1 LVYLSRTAIKL
12 LSILL
17 IFFTMKIWIFAEIY
31 RHRLS
36 QIALELISCGR
47 GLTAD
52 AQVTAVLIGHGLD
65 DAVRDAAAAGAAQII
80 VADHPLLENYD
91 DCRYETILTNL
102 IRQYNPDILLGGA
115 TAIGRALLPRCAVK
129 LHTGLTA
136 DCTQLTIEPETGLL
150 LQTRP
155 AFGGNLFA
163 TIKTAEYRPQMATV
177 RPQVMKIT
185 PFTMVKEPKII
196 RVTPSEDELRGS
208 FDWLDF
214 IPKAEFDSD
223 LRNAKVIVTAGYG
236 CGGPDG
242 VKLVR
247 EFAAAVSATLAASRP
262 VVDAGWLPYSC
273 QVGQT
278 GTTVQP
284 DIYVAV
290 GVSGAIQHWVGMGNA
305 KKIIAVNKDPD
316 CFMMQQ
322 ADVAVQADLFSLLP
336 AAISKLQ
343 K

>member
-1 LVYLSRTAIKL
+1 
-12 LSILL
+12 
-17 IFFTMKIWIFAEIY
+17 MKIWIFAEIS
-31 RHRLS
+31 RRRLS
-36 QIALELISCGR
+36 QVALELISCGR
-47 GLTAD
+47 GLAAD
-52 AQVTAVLIGHGLD
+52 AQVTAVLLGHGLD
-65 DAVRDAAAAGAAQII
+65 GAIHDAAAAGAAQII

-91 DCRYETILTNL
+91 DCRYEAILTNL
-102 IRQYNPDILLGGA
+102 VRKYNPDILLGGA

-177 RPQVMKIT
+177 RPQVMAIT
-185 PFTMVKEPKII
+185 PFTMVKEPEII

-214 IPKAEFDSD
+214 IPKAESDSN

-247 EFAAAVSATLAASRP
+247 DFAAAVGATLAASRP
-262 VVDAGWLPYSC
+262 VVDAGWLPYAC

-284 DIYVAV
+284 DIYVAI

-336 AAISKLQ
+336 AAISKRQ

>member
-1 LVYLSRTAIKL
+1 
-12 LSILL
+12 
-17 IFFTMKIWIFAEIY
+17 MKIWIFAELS
-31 RHRLS
+31 RRRLS
-36 QIALELISCGR
+36 QVALELISCAR
-47 GLTAD
+47 GLAAD
-52 AQVTAVLIGHGLD
+52 AKVTAVLIGHDL
-65 DAVRDAAAAGAAQII
+65 DAAIREAAAVGAAQII
-80 VADHPLLENYD
+80 AADHPLLENYD
-91 DCRYETILTNL
+91 DCRFESILTNL
-102 IRQYNPDILLGGA
+102 VRKYNPDILLGGA

-136 DCTQLTIEPETGLL
+136 DGTQLTIEPETGLL

-163 TIKTAEYRPQMATV
+163 TIKTAEHRPQMATV
-177 RPQVMKIT
+177 RPQVMAIT
-185 PFTMVKEPKII
+185 PFTMVKEPEII
-196 RVTPSEDELRGS
+196 HVAPSEDELKGS

-214 IPKAEFDSD
+214 IPKPESDND

-236 CGGPDG
+236 CGPDG

-247 EFAAAVSATLAASRP
+247 DFAAAAGATLAASRP

>member
-1 LVYLSRTAIKL
+1 
-12 LSILL
+12 
-17 IFFTMKIWIFAEIY
+17 
-31 RHRLS
+31 
-36 QIALELISCGR
+36 
-47 GLTAD
+47 
-52 AQVTAVLIGHGLD
+52 
-65 DAVRDAAAAGAAQII
+65 
-80 VADHPLLENYD
+80 
-91 DCRYETILTNL
+91 
-102 IRQYNPDILLGGA
+102 
-115 TAIGRALLPRCAVK
+115 
-129 LHTGLTA
+129 
-136 DCTQLTIEPETGLL
+136 
-150 LQTRP
+150 
-155 AFGGNLFA
+155 
-163 TIKTAEYRPQMATV
+163 MATV

-185 PFTMVKEPKII
+185 PFTMMKEPEII
-196 RVTPSEDELRGS
+196 HVAPSEDELKGS

-214 IPKAEFDSD
+214 IPKAEADSD

-236 CGGPDG
+236 CGPDG

-247 EFAAAVSATLAASRP
+247 DFAAAAGATLAASRP

>member
-1 LVYLSRTAIKL
+1 
-12 LSILL
+12 
-17 IFFTMKIWIFAEIY
+17 MKIWIFAEIT

-36 QIALELISCGR
+36 QVALELISCAR
-47 GLTAD
+47 GLSAD
-52 AQVTAVLIGHGLD
+52 AQVTAVLIGHQL
-65 DAVRDAAAAGAAQII
+65 DAVVQEATAAGAAQII
-80 VADHPLLENYD
+80 VADHPLLQHFD
-91 DCRYETILTNL
+91 DCRYEAILTNL
-102 IRQYNPDILLGGA
+102 VKKHNPDILLGGA

-163 TIKTAEYRPQMATV
+163 TIKTAEHRPQMATV

-185 PFTMVKEPKII
+185 PFSAKNDPEII
-196 RVTPSEDELRGS
+196 RVTPSAEELQSS

-214 IPKAEFDSD
+214 IPKADADSD
-223 LRNAKVIVTAGYG
+223 LRNAKTIVTAGYG

-247 EFAAAVSATLAASRP
+247 DFAAAIGAALGASRP
-262 VVDAGWLPYSC
+262 TVDAGWLPYSC

-284 DIYVAV
+284 DVYVAI

-305 KKIIAVNKDPD
+305 KKIIAINKDPD

-322 ADVAVQADLFSLLP
+322 ADVAIQADLFSLLP
-336 AAISKLQ
+336 AAIAKLQ

>member
-1 LVYLSRTAIKL
+1 
-12 LSILL
+12 
-17 IFFTMKIWIFAEIY
+17 MKIWIFAELS
-31 RHRLS
+31 RRRLS
-36 QIALELISCGR
+36 QVALELISCAR
-47 GLTAD
+47 GLAAD
-52 AQVTAVLIGHGLD
+52 AKVTAVLIGHDL
-65 DAVRDAAAAGAAQII
+65 DAAIREAAAVGAAQII
-80 VADHPLLENYD
+80 AADHPLLENYD
-91 DCRYETILTNL
+91 DCRFEAILTDL
-102 IRQYNPDILLGGA
+102 VRKYNPDILLGGA
-115 TAIGRALLPRCAVK
+115 TAVGRALLPRCAVK

-163 TIKTAEYRPQMATV
+163 TIKTAEHRPQMATV

-185 PFTMVKEPKII
+185 PFTMVEEPEII
-196 RVTPSEDELRGS
+196 HVAPSEDELRGS

-214 IPKAEFDSD
+214 IPKPESDND

-236 CGGPDG
+236 CGPDG

-247 EFAAAVSATLAASRP
+247 DFAAAAGATLAASRP

-290 GVSGAIQHWVGMGNA
+290 GVSGAIQHWVGMSNA
-305 KKIIAVNKDPD
+305 KKIIAINKDPD

>member
-1 LVYLSRTAIKL
+1 MS
-12 LSILL
+12 
-17 IFFTMKIWIFAEIY
+17 IWIFAECTH
-31 RHRLS
+31 RRLS
-36 QIALELISCGR
+36 QVARELISCAH
-47 GLTAD
+47 GLATD
-52 AQVTAVLIGHGLD
+52 GQVVAVLIGHDLD
-65 DAVRDAAAAGAAQII
+65 AAVREAAATGVSRII
-80 VADHPLLENYD
+80 VADHPLLDKFD
-91 DCRYETILTNL
+91 DCRYEKILTNL
-102 IRQYNPDILLGGA
+102 VKKYNPDILLGGA

-163 TIKTAEYRPQMATV
+163 TIKTAEHRPQMATV
-177 RPQVMKIT
+177 RPGVMKIT
-185 PFTMVKEPKII
+185 PFSAKNDPEII
-196 RVTPSEDELRGS
+196 RITPSSEELAGS

-214 IPKAEFDSD
+214 IPKSQSGSD
-223 LRNAKVIVTAGYG
+223 LRNAKTIVTAGYG
-236 CGGPDG
+236 CGGPEG

-247 EFAAAVSATLAASRP
+247 DFADAIGATLAASRP

-284 DIYVAV
+284 DIYIAI
-290 GVSGAIQHWVGMGNA
+290 GVSGAIQHWVGMGNS
-305 KKIIAVNKDPD
+305 KKIIAINKDPD

-322 ADVAVQADLFSLLP
+322 ADVAIQVDLFSFLP
-336 AAISKLQ
+336 AVIAKLR
-343 K
+343 

>member
-1 LVYLSRTAIKL
+1 
-12 LSILL
+12 
-17 IFFTMKIWIFAEIY
+17 MKIWIFAEIS

-36 QIALELISCGR
+36 QVALELISCAR
-47 GLTAD
+47 GLAAD
-52 AQVTAVLIGHGLD
+52 AQVTAVLIGHDL
-65 DAVRDAAAAGAAQII
+65 DAAVCEAAANGAAQII

-91 DCRYETILTNL
+91 DCRYEAILTNL
-102 IRQYNPDILLGGA
+102 VQKYNPDILLGGA

-136 DCTQLTIEPETGLL
+136 DCTQLSIEPETGLL

-163 TIKTAEYRPQMATV
+163 TIKTAEHRPQMATV

-185 PFTMVKEPKII
+185 PFTMEKEPEII
-196 RVTPSEDELRGS
+196 RVTPSEDELKGS

-214 IPKAEFDSD
+214 IPKAESDND
-223 LRNAKVIVTAGYG
+223 LRNAKVIVTTGYG

-247 EFAAAVSATLAASRP
+247 DFATAIGATLAASRP
-262 VVDAGWLPYSC
+262 VVDAGWLPYAC

-284 DIYVAV
+284 DIYVAI
-290 GVSGAIQHWVGMGNA
+290 GVSGAIQHWVGMGNS
-305 KKIIAVNKDPD
+305 KKIVAINKDPD

-322 ADVAVQADLFSLLP
+322 ADIAIQADLFSLLP
-336 AAISKLQ
+336 AAITKLQ

>member
-1 LVYLSRTAIKL
+1 
-12 LSILL
+12 
-17 IFFTMKIWIFAEIY
+17 MKIWIFAEIS

-36 QIALELISCGR
+36 QVALELISCGR

-65 DAVRDAAAAGAAQII
+65 DAIREAATAGAAQII

-91 DCRYETILTNL
+91 DCRYESILTNL
-102 IRQYNPDILLGGA
+102 VRIYNPDILLGGA
-115 TAIGRALLPRCAVK
+115 TTIGRALLPRCAVK

-163 TIKTAEYRPQMATV
+163 TIKTAEHRPQMATV

-185 PFTMVKEPKII
+185 PFTIVKEPEII
-196 RVTPSEDELRGS
+196 RVIPSEDELRGS

-214 IPKAEFDSD
+214 IPKAESDSD
-223 LRNAKVIVTAGYG
+223 LRNAKIIVTAGYG

-242 VKLVR
+242 VQLVR
-247 EFAAAVSATLAASRP
+247 DFASAVGATLAASRP

-284 DIYVAV
+284 DIYVAI

-336 AAISKLQ
+336 AAITKLQ

>member
-1 LVYLSRTAIKL
+1 
-12 LSILL
+12 
-17 IFFTMKIWIFAEIY
+17 MKIWIFAEIS

-36 QIALELISCGR
+36 QVALELISCGR

-65 DAVRDAAAAGAAQII
+65 DAIREAATAGAAQII

-91 DCRYETILTNL
+91 DCRYESILTNL
-102 IRQYNPDILLGGA
+102 VRIYNPDILLGGA
-115 TAIGRALLPRCAVK
+115 TTILLPRCAVK

-163 TIKTAEYRPQMATV
+163 TIKTAEHHPQMATV

-185 PFTMVKEPKII
+185 PFTIVKEPEII
-196 RVTPSEDELRGS
+196 RVIPSEDELRGS

-214 IPKAEFDSD
+214 IPKAESDSD
-223 LRNAKVIVTAGYG
+223 LRNAKIIVTAGYG

-242 VKLVR
+242 VQLVR
-247 EFAAAVSATLAASRP
+247 DFASAVGATLAASRP

-284 DIYVAV
+284 DIYVAI

-336 AAISKLQ
+336 AAITKLQ

>member
-1 LVYLSRTAIKL
+1 
-12 LSILL
+12 
-17 IFFTMKIWIFAEIY
+17 MKIWIFAEIY

-102 IRQYNPDILLGGA
+102 IRQYTPDILLGGA

>member
-1 LVYLSRTAIKL
+1 M
-12 LSILL
+12 SILL

-31 RHRLS
+31 HRRLS
-36 QIALELISCGR
+36 QVALELISCGR

-52 AQVTAVLIGHGLD
+52 AQITAVLIGYGLD
-65 DAVRDAAAAGAAQII
+65 AAIRDAATAGAAQII

-91 DCRYETILTNL
+91 DCRYEAILTNL
-102 IRQYNPDILLGGA
+102 VRKHNPDILLGGA

-185 PFTMVKEPKII
+185 PFTMVKEPEII

-214 IPKAEFDSD
+214 IPKAESNSD

-247 EFAAAVSATLAASRP
+247 DFATAIGATLAASRP

-284 DIYVAV
+284 DIYVAI

>member
-1 LVYLSRTAIKL
+1 
-12 LSILL
+12 
-17 IFFTMKIWIFAEIY
+17 MKIWIFAEIY
-31 RHRLS
+31 RRRLS
-36 QIALELISCGR
+36 QVALELISCGR

-91 DCRYETILTNL
+91 DCRYEAILTNL
-102 IRQYNPDILLGGA
+102 IRKYNPDILLGGA

-185 PFTMVKEPKII
+185 PFTMVKEPEII

-214 IPKAEFDSD
+214 IPKAESDSD

-242 VKLVR
+242 VKLIR
-247 EFAAAVSATLAASRP
+247 EFATAVGATLAASRP

-284 DIYVAV
+284 DIYVTI
-290 GVSGAIQHWVGMGNA
+290 GVSGAFQDWVGRGYA

>member
-1 LVYLSRTAIKL
+1 
-12 LSILL
+12 
-17 IFFTMKIWIFAEIY
+17 MKIWIFAELS
-31 RHRLS
+31 RRRLS
-36 QIALELISCGR
+36 QVALELISCAR
-47 GLTAD
+47 GLAAD
-52 AQVTAVLIGHGLD
+52 AKVTAVLIGHDLD
-65 DAVRDAAAAGAAQII
+65 AAVREAAAVGAAQII
-80 VADHPLLENYD
+80 AADHPLLENYD
-91 DCRYETILTNL
+91 DCRFEAILTNL
-102 IRQYNPDILLGGA
+102 VRKYNPDILLGGA
-115 TAIGRALLPRCAVK
+115 TAVGRALLPRCAVK

-136 DCTQLTIEPETGLL
+136 DCTQLAIEPETGLL

-163 TIKTAEYRPQMATV
+163 TIKTAEHRPQMATV
-177 RPQVMKIT
+177 RPQVMKVT
-185 PFTMVKEPKII
+185 PFTMVEEPEII
-196 RVTPSEDELRGS
+196 HVAPSEDELRGS

-214 IPKAEFDSD
+214 IPKPESDND

-236 CGGPDG
+236 CGPDG

-247 EFAAAVSATLAASRP
+247 DFAAAAGATLAASRP

-290 GVSGAIQHWVGMGNA
+290 GVSGAIQHWVGMSNA
-305 KKIIAVNKDPD
+305 KKIIAINKDPD

-322 ADVAVQADLFSLLP
+322 ADVAVQADLFALLP
-336 AAISKLQ
+336 AVISKI
-343 K
+343 KKN

>member
-1 LVYLSRTAIKL
+1 
-12 LSILL
+12 
-17 IFFTMKIWIFAEIY
+17 MKIWIFAEIY
-31 RHRLS
+31 RRRLS
-36 QIALELISCGR
+36 QVALELISCGR
-47 GLTAD
+47 GLAAD

-65 DAVRDAAAAGAAQII
+65 DAVREAAATGAAQII

-91 DCRYETILTNL
+91 DCRFEAILTNL
-102 IRQYNPDILLGGA
+102 IRKYNPDILLGGA

-129 LHTGLTA
+129 LHPGLTA

-155 AFGGNLFA
+155 TFGGNLFA
-163 TIKTAEYRPQMATV
+163 TIKTAEHRPQMATV

-185 PFTMVKEPKII
+185 PFTMVKEPEII
-196 RVTPSEDELRGS
+196 HVTPSEDELKGS

-214 IPKAEFDSD
+214 IPKAESDSD
-223 LRNAKVIVTAGYG
+223 LGNAKVIVTAGYG

-247 EFAAAVSATLAASRP
+247 EFATAVGATLAASRH

-284 DIYVAV
+284 DIYVAI

-305 KKIIAVNKDPD
+305 KKIIAVNTDPD

>member
-1 LVYLSRTAIKL
+1 
-12 LSILL
+12 
-17 IFFTMKIWIFAEIY
+17 MKIWIFAEIS

-36 QIALELISCGR
+36 QMALELISCAR
-47 GLTAD
+47 GLATD
-52 AQVTAVLIGHGLD
+52 AQVTAVLIGHDL
-65 DAVRDAAAAGAAQII
+65 DAAVCEAAANGAAQII

-91 DCRYETILTNL
+91 DCRYEAILTNL
-102 IRQYNPDILLGGA
+102 VQKYNPDILLGGA

-136 DCTQLTIEPETGLL
+136 DCTQLSIELETGLL

-163 TIKTAEYRPQMATV
+163 TIKTAEHRPQMATV

-185 PFTMVKEPKII
+185 PFTMEKEPEII
-196 RVTPSEDELRGS
+196 RVTPSEDELKGS

-214 IPKAEFDSD
+214 IPKAESDND
-223 LRNAKVIVTAGYG
+223 LRNAKVIVTTGYG

-247 EFAAAVSATLAASRP
+247 DFATAIGATLAASRP
-262 VVDAGWLPYSC
+262 VVDAGWLPYAC

-284 DIYVAV
+284 DIYVAI
-290 GVSGAIQHWVGMGNA
+290 GVSGAIQHWVGMGNS
-305 KKIIAVNKDPD
+305 KKIVAINKDPD

-322 ADVAVQADLFSLLP
+322 ADIAIQADLFSLLP
-336 AAISKLQ
+336 AAITKLQ

>member
-1 LVYLSRTAIKL
+1 
-12 LSILL
+12 
-17 IFFTMKIWIFAEIY
+17 MKIWIFAEIY
-31 RHRLS
+31 RRRLS
-36 QIALELISCGR
+36 QVALELISCGR
-47 GLTAD
+47 GLTVD

-91 DCRYETILTNL
+91 DCRYEAILTNL
-102 IRQYNPDILLGGA
+102 IRKYNPDILLGGA

-136 DCTQLTIEPETGLL
+136 DCTQLAIEPETGLL

-163 TIKTAEYRPQMATV
+163 TIKTAEHRPQMATV

-185 PFTMVKEPKII
+185 PFTMVKKPEII
-196 RVTPSEDELRGS
+196 RVTLSEDELRGS

-214 IPKAEFDSD
+214 IPKAESDSD

-247 EFAAAVSATLAASRP
+247 EFATAVGATLAASRP

-284 DIYVAV
+284 DIYVAI

>member
-1 LVYLSRTAIKL
+1 
-12 LSILL
+12 
-17 IFFTMKIWIFAEIY
+17 MKIWIFAELS
-31 RHRLS
+31 RRRLS
-36 QIALELISCGR
+36 QVALELISCAR
-47 GLTAD
+47 GLAAD
-52 AQVTAVLIGHGLD
+52 AKVTAVLIGHDL
-65 DAVRDAAAAGAAQII
+65 DAAIREAAAVGAAQII
-80 VADHPLLENYD
+80 AADHPLLENYD
-91 DCRYETILTNL
+91 DCRFEAILTNL
-102 IRQYNPDILLGGA
+102 VRKYNPDILLGGA

-163 TIKTAEYRPQMATV
+163 TIKTAEHRPQMATV
-177 RPQVMKIT
+177 RPQVMKVT
-185 PFTMVKEPKII
+185 PFTMVEEPEII
-196 RVTPSEDELRGS
+196 HVAPSEDELRGS

-214 IPKAEFDSD
+214 IPKPESDND

-236 CGGPDG
+236 CGPDG

-247 EFAAAVSATLAASRP
+247 DFAAAAGATLAASRP

-290 GVSGAIQHWVGMGNA
+290 GVSGAIQHWVGMSNA
-305 KKIIAVNKDPD
+305 KKIIAINKDPD

-322 ADVAVQADLFSLLP
+322 ADVAVQADLFALLP
-336 AAISKLQ
+336 AVISKI
-343 K
+343 KKN

>member
-1 LVYLSRTAIKL
+1 
-12 LSILL
+12 
-17 IFFTMKIWIFAEIY
+17 MKIWIFAEIY

-185 PFTMVKEPKII
+185 PFTMVKEPEII
-196 RVTPSEDELRGS
+196 RVKPSEEELRGS

-214 IPKAEFDSD
+214 IPKAESDTD

-247 EFAAAVSATLAASRP
+247 EFATAIGATLAASRP

-284 DIYVAV
+284 DIYVAI

-305 KKIIAVNKDPD
+305 KKIIAINKDPD

>member
-1 LVYLSRTAIKL
+1 
-12 LSILL
+12 
-17 IFFTMKIWIFAEIY
+17 MKIWIFAECNR
-31 RHRLS
+31 RHLS
-36 QIALELISCGR
+36 QVALELISCAR
-47 GLTAD
+47 NLTAN
-52 AQVTAVLIGHGLD
+52 AQVTAVLIGHQLD
-65 DAVRDAAAAGAAQII
+65 AAVQDAAAAGVGQII
-80 VADHPLLENYD
+80 VADHPLLERFD
-91 DCRYETILTNL
+91 DCRYESILTNL
-102 IRQYNPDILLGGA
+102 VRKNNPDILLGGA

-136 DCTQLTIEPETGLL
+136 DCTQLSIEPETGLL

-163 TIKTAEYRPQMATV
+163 TIKTAGHRPQMATV

-185 PFTMVKEPKII
+185 PFSGENNPEII
-196 RVTPSEDELRGS
+196 RVTPSEDELKGS

-214 IPKAEFDSD
+214 IPKAEADSD
-223 LRNAKVIVTAGYG
+223 LRNAKTIVTAGYG

-242 VKLVR
+242 IKLVR
-247 EFAAAVSATLAASRP
+247 DFATAIGAALGASRP

-284 DIYVAV
+284 DTYIAI

-305 KKIIAVNKDPD
+305 KKIIAINKDPN

-322 ADVAVQADLFSLLP
+322 ADVAIQADLFSLLP
-336 AAISKLQ
+336 AAISKLH
-343 K
+343 

>member
-1 LVYLSRTAIKL
+1 
-12 LSILL
+12 
-17 IFFTMKIWIFAEIY
+17 MKIWIFAEIY
-31 RHRLS
+31 RRHLS
-36 QIALELISCGR
+36 QVALELISCGR

-91 DCRYETILTNL
+91 DCRYEAILTNL
-102 IRQYNPDILLGGA
+102 VRKYNPDILLGGA
-115 TAIGRALLPRCAVK
+115 TAVGRALLPRCAVK

-163 TIKTAEYRPQMATV
+163 TIKTAEHRPQMATV

-185 PFTMVKEPKII
+185 PFTMVKEPEII
-196 RVTPSEDELRGS
+196 CVTPSEDELRGS

-214 IPKAEFDSD
+214 IPKAESDSD

-247 EFAAAVSATLAASRP
+247 EFATAVGATLAASRP

-284 DIYVAV
+284 DIYVAI
-290 GVSGAIQHWVGMGNA
+290 GVSGAIQHWVGMSNA
-305 KKIIAVNKDPD
+305 KKIIAINKDPD

-322 ADVAVQADLFSLLP
+322 ADVAVQTDLFSLLP

>member
-1 LVYLSRTAIKL
+1 MSC
-12 LSILL
+12 
-17 IFFTMKIWIFAEIY
+17 
-31 RHRLS
+31 
-36 QIALELISCGR
+36 ELISCAR
-47 GLTAD
+47 GLTTS
-52 AQVTAVLIGHGLD
+52 AQVTAVLIGYRLD
-65 DAVRDAAAAGAAQII
+65 TAVHEAAAAGAAQII
-80 VADHPLLENYD
+80 AVDHPLLEKFD
-91 DCRYETILTNL
+91 DGRYEKILTNL
-102 IRQYNPDILLGGA
+102 VRKYNPDILLGGA
-115 TAIGRALLPRCAVK
+115 TAIGRALLPRAAVK

-136 DCTQLTIEPETGLL
+136 DCTQLSIEPETGLL

-163 TIKTAEYRPQMATV
+163 TIKTAEHRPQMATV
-177 RPQVMKIT
+177 RPQVMAIT
-185 PFTMVKEPKII
+185 LFTMVNEPEII

-214 IPKAEFDSD
+214 IPKAESDSD

-247 EFAAAVSATLAASRP
+247 DFAAAVGATLAASRP

-284 DIYVAV
+284 DIYVAI

>member
-1 LVYLSRTAIKL
+1 
-12 LSILL
+12 
-17 IFFTMKIWIFAEIY
+17 MKIWIFAEIY
-31 RHRLS
+31 RRHLS
-36 QIALELISCGR
+36 QVALELISCGR

-91 DCRYETILTNL
+91 DCRYEAILTNL
-102 IRQYNPDILLGGA
+102 IRKYNPDILLGGA

-136 DCTQLTIEPETGLL
+136 DCTQLAIEPETGLL

-163 TIKTAEYRPQMATV
+163 TIKTAEHRPQMATV

-185 PFTMVKEPKII
+185 PFTMVKEPEII

-214 IPKAEFDSD
+214 IPKAESDSD

-236 CGGPDG
+236 CGGTDG

-247 EFAAAVSATLAASRP
+247 EFATAVGATLAASRP

-284 DIYVAV
+284 DIYVAI

>member
-1 LVYLSRTAIKL
+1 
-12 LSILL
+12 
-17 IFFTMKIWIFAEIY
+17 MKIWIFAELS
-31 RHRLS
+31 RRRLS
-36 QIALELISCGR
+36 QVALELISCAR
-47 GLTAD
+47 GLAAD
-52 AQVTAVLIGHGLD
+52 AKVTAVLIGHDLD
-65 DAVRDAAAAGAAQII
+65 AAVREAAAVGAAQII
-80 VADHPLLENYD
+80 AADHPLLENYD
-91 DCRYETILTNL
+91 DCRFEAILTNL
-102 IRQYNPDILLGGA
+102 VRKYNPDILLGGA
-115 TAIGRALLPRCAVK
+115 TAVGRALLPRCAVK

-163 TIKTAEYRPQMATV
+163 TIKTAEHRPQMATV
-177 RPQVMKIT
+177 RPQVMK
-185 PFTMVKEPKII
+185 VK
-196 RVTPSEDELRGS
+196 GS

-214 IPKAEFDSD
+214 IPKPESDND

-236 CGGPDG
+236 CGPDG

-247 EFAAAVSATLAASRP
+247 DFAAAAGATLAASRP

-290 GVSGAIQHWVGMGNA
+290 GVSGAIQHWVGMSNA
-305 KKIIAVNKDPD
+305 KKIIAINKDPD

>member
-1 LVYLSRTAIKL
+1 MS
-12 LSILL
+12 
-17 IFFTMKIWIFAEIY
+17 IWIFAECN
-31 RHRLS
+31 HGRLS
-36 QIALELISCGR
+36 QVALELISCAH
-47 GLTAD
+47 GLAAD
-52 AQVTAVLIGHGLD
+52 GKVAAVLIGYRLD
-65 DAVRDAAAAGAAQII
+65 DAVAEAASSGVSQIF
-80 VADHPLLENYD
+80 VADHPLLEHFD
-91 DCRYETILTNL
+91 DCRYEKILTNL
-102 IRQYNPDILLGGA
+102 VRKYDPDILLGGA
-115 TAIGRALLPRCAVK
+115 TAVGRALLPRCAVK

-136 DCTQLTIEPETGLL
+136 DCTQLSIDSETGLL

-163 TIKTAEYRPQMATV
+163 TIKTAEHRPQMATV
-177 RPQVMKIT
+177 RPQVMKIK
-185 PFTMVKEPKII
+185 PFTIKSNLEII
-196 RVTPSEDELRGS
+196 RIKPSEEELQPS

-214 IPKAEFDSD
+214 IPKPESTSD

-242 VKLVR
+242 VQLVR
-247 EFAAAVSATLAASRP
+247 DFTAAIGGTLAASRP
-262 VVDAGWLPYSC
+262 VVDAGWLPYAC

-284 DIYVAV
+284 EIYIAI
-290 GVSGAIQHWVGMGNA
+290 GVSGAIQHWVGMGNS
-305 KKIIAVNKDPD
+305 KKIIAINKDPD

-336 AAISKLQ
+336 AIITKI

>member
-1 LVYLSRTAIKL
+1 
-12 LSILL
+12 
-17 IFFTMKIWIFAEIY
+17 MKIWIFAELS
-31 RHRLS
+31 RRRLS
-36 QIALELISCGR
+36 QVALELISCAR
-47 GLTAD
+47 GLAAD
-52 AQVTAVLIGHGLD
+52 AKVTAVLIGHDL
-65 DAVRDAAAAGAAQII
+65 DAAIREAAAVGAAQII
-80 VADHPLLENYD
+80 AADHPLLENYD
-91 DCRYETILTNL
+91 DCRFEAILTNL
-102 IRQYNPDILLGGA
+102 VRKYNPDILLGGA
-115 TAIGRALLPRCAVK
+115 TAVGRALLPRCAVK

-163 TIKTAEYRPQMATV
+163 TIKTAEHRPQMATV

-185 PFTMVKEPKII
+185 PFTMVEEPEII
-196 RVTPSEDELRGS
+196 HVAPSEDELRGS

-214 IPKAEFDSD
+214 IPKPESDND

-236 CGGPDG
+236 CGPDG

-247 EFAAAVSATLAASRP
+247 DFAAAAGATLAASRP

-290 GVSGAIQHWVGMGNA
+290 GVSGAIQHWVGMSNA
-305 KKIIAVNKDPD
+305 KKIIAINKDPD

-322 ADVAVQADLFSLLP
+322 ADVAVQADLFALLP
-336 AAISKLQ
+336 AVISKI
-343 K
+343 KKN

>member
-1 LVYLSRTAIKL
+1 
-12 LSILL
+12 
-17 IFFTMKIWIFAEIY
+17 MKIWIFAEIY

>member
-1 LVYLSRTAIKL
+1 

-17 IFFTMKIWIFAEIY
+17 IFFIMKIWIFAEIY
-31 RHRLS
+31 RRRLS
-36 QIALELISCGR
+36 QVALELISCGR

-65 DAVRDAAAAGAAQII
+65 NAVRDAATAGAAQII

-91 DCRYETILTNL
+91 DCRYESILTNL

-185 PFTMVKEPKII
+185 PFTMVKEPEII
-196 RVTPSEDELRGS
+196 RVTPSEEELRGS

-214 IPKAEFDSD
+214 IPKAESDSD

-247 EFAAAVSATLAASRP
+247 EFATAIGATLAASRP

-284 DIYVAV
+284 DIYVAI

-305 KKIIAVNKDPD
+305 KKIIAINKDPD

>member
-185 PFTMVKEPKII
+185 PFTMVKEPEII
-196 RVTPSEDELRGS
+196 RVMPSEDELRGS

-214 IPKAEFDSD
+214 IPKAESDSD

>member
-1 LVYLSRTAIKL
+1 
-12 LSILL
+12 
-17 IFFTMKIWIFAEIY
+17 MKIWIFAELS
-31 RHRLS
+31 RRRLS
-36 QIALELISCGR
+36 QVALELISCAR
-47 GLTAD
+47 GLAAD
-52 AQVTAVLIGHGLD
+52 AKVTAVLIGHDL
-65 DAVRDAAAAGAAQII
+65 DAAIREAAAVGAAQII
-80 VADHPLLENYD
+80 AADHPLLENYD
-91 DCRYETILTNL
+91 DCRYEAILTNL
-102 IRQYNPDILLGGA
+102 VRKYNPDILLGGA

-150 LQTRP
+150 FQTRP

-163 TIKTAEYRPQMATV
+163 TIKTAEHRPQMATV
-177 RPQVMKIT
+177 RPQVMKVT
-185 PFTMVKEPKII
+185 PFTMVEEPEII
-196 RVTPSEDELRGS
+196 HVAPSEDELRGS

-214 IPKAEFDSD
+214 IPKPESDND

-236 CGGPDG
+236 CGPDG

-247 EFAAAVSATLAASRP
+247 DFAAAAGATLAASRP

-290 GVSGAIQHWVGMGNA
+290 GVSGAIQHWVGMSNA
-305 KKIIAVNKDPD
+305 KKIIAINKDPD

-322 ADVAVQADLFSLLP
+322 ADVAVQADLFALLP
-336 AAISKLQ
+336 AVISKI
-343 K
+343 KKN

>member
-1 LVYLSRTAIKL
+1 
-12 LSILL
+12 
-17 IFFTMKIWIFAEIY
+17 MKIWIFAECNR
-31 RHRLS
+31 RHLS
-36 QIALELISCGR
+36 QVALELISCAR
-47 GLTAD
+47 NLTAD
-52 AQVTAVLIGHGLD
+52 AQVTAVLIGHQLD
-65 DAVRDAAAAGAAQII
+65 AAVQAAAAAGVGQII
-80 VADHPLLENYD
+80 VADHPLLERFD
-91 DCRYETILTNL
+91 DCRYASILTNL
-102 IRQYNPDILLGGA
+102 VRKNNPDILLGGA

-136 DCTQLTIEPETGLL
+136 DCTQLSIEPETGLL

-163 TIKTAEYRPQMATV
+163 TIKTAGHRPQMATV

-185 PFTMVKEPKII
+185 PFSGENNPEII
-196 RVTPSEDELRGS
+196 RVTPSEDELKGS

-214 IPKAEFDSD
+214 IPKAEADSD
-223 LRNAKVIVTAGYG
+223 LRNAKTIVTAGYG

-242 VKLVR
+242 IKLVR
-247 EFAAAVSATLAASRP
+247 DFATAIGAALGASRP

-284 DIYVAV
+284 DTYIAI

-305 KKIIAVNKDPD
+305 KKIIAINKDPN

-322 ADVAVQADLFSLLP
+322 ADVAIQADLFSLLP
-336 AAISKLQ
+336 AAISKLH
-343 K
+343 

>member
-1 LVYLSRTAIKL
+1 
-12 LSILL
+12 
-17 IFFTMKIWIFAEIY
+17 MKIWIFAECNR
-31 RHRLS
+31 RHLS
-36 QIALELISCGR
+36 QVALELISCAR
-47 GLTAD
+47 NLTAD
-52 AQVTAVLIGHGLD
+52 AQVTAVLIGHQLD
-65 DAVRDAAAAGAAQII
+65 AAVQDAAAAGVGQII
-80 VADHPLLENYD
+80 VADHPLLERFD
-91 DCRYETILTNL
+91 DCRYESILTNL
-102 IRQYNPDILLGGA
+102 VKKNNPDILLGGA

-136 DCTQLTIEPETGLL
+136 DCTQLSIEPETGLL

-163 TIKTAEYRPQMATV
+163 TIKTAGHRPQMATV
-177 RPQVMKIT
+177 RPQVMNIT
-185 PFTMVKEPKII
+185 PFSGENNPEII
-196 RVTPSEDELRGS
+196 RVTPSEDELKGS

-214 IPKAEFDSD
+214 IPKAEADSD
-223 LRNAKVIVTAGYG
+223 LRNAKTIVTAGYG

-242 VKLVR
+242 IKLVR
-247 EFAAAVSATLAASRP
+247 DFATAIGAALGASRP

-284 DIYVAV
+284 DTYIAI

-305 KKIIAVNKDPD
+305 KKIIAINKDPD

-322 ADVAVQADLFSLLP
+322 ADVAIQADLFSLLP
-336 AAISKLQ
+336 AAISKLH
-343 K
+343 

>member
-1 LVYLSRTAIKL
+1 
-12 LSILL
+12 
-17 IFFTMKIWIFAEIY
+17 MKIWIFAEIY
-31 RHRLS
+31 RRRLS
-36 QIALELISCGR
+36 QVALELISCGR

-65 DAVRDAAAAGAAQII
+65 DAVRDAATAGAAQII

-91 DCRYETILTNL
+91 DCRYEAILTNL

-185 PFTMVKEPKII
+185 PFTMVKEPEII
-196 RVTPSEDELRGS
+196 RVKPSEDELRGS

-214 IPKAEFDSD
+214 IPKAESDSD

-247 EFAAAVSATLAASRP
+247 DFATAIGATLAASRP

-284 DIYVAV
+284 DIYVAI

-305 KKIIAVNKDPD
+305 KKIIAINKDPD

>member
-1 LVYLSRTAIKL
+1 
-12 LSILL
+12 
-17 IFFTMKIWIFAEIY
+17 MKIWIFAEIS
-31 RHRLS
+31 RRRLS
-36 QIALELISCGR
+36 QVALELISCGR
-47 GLTAD
+47 GLAAD
-52 AQVTAVLIGHGLD
+52 AQVTAVLLGHGLD
-65 DAVRDAAAAGAAQII
+65 GAIHDAAAAGAAQII

-91 DCRYETILTNL
+91 DCRYEAILTNL
-102 IRQYNPDILLGGA
+102 VRKYNPDILLGGA

-177 RPQVMKIT
+177 RPQVMAIT
-185 PFTMVKEPKII
+185 PFTMVKEPEII

-214 IPKAEFDSD
+214 IPKAESDSN

-247 EFAAAVSATLAASRP
+247 DFAAAVGATLAASRP
-262 VVDAGWLPYSC
+262 VVDAGWLPYAC

-284 DIYVAV
+284 DIYVAI

-305 KKIIAVNKDPD
+305 KKIIAVTRTKYEADSCKDNS
-316 CFMMQQ
+316 C
-322 ADVAVQADLFSLLP
+322 
-336 AAISKLQ
+336 
-343 K
+343 

>member
-1 LVYLSRTAIKL
+1 
-12 LSILL
+12 
-17 IFFTMKIWIFAEIY
+17 MKIWIFAEIS
-31 RHRLS
+31 RRRLS
-36 QIALELISCGR
+36 QVALELISCGR

-52 AQVTAVLIGHGLD
+52 AQVTAVLLGHGLD
-65 DAVRDAAAAGAAQII
+65 GAIHDAAAAGAAQII

-91 DCRYETILTNL
+91 DCRYEAILTNL
-102 IRQYNPDILLGGA
+102 VRKYNPDILLGGA

-185 PFTMVKEPKII
+185 PFTMVKEPEII

-214 IPKAEFDSD
+214 IPKA
-223 LRNAKVIVTAGYG
+223 
-236 CGGPDG
+236 
-242 VKLVR
+242 
-247 EFAAAVSATLAASRP
+247 
-262 VVDAGWLPYSC
+262 
-273 QVGQT
+273 
-278 GTTVQP
+278 
-284 DIYVAV
+284 
-290 GVSGAIQHWVGMGNA
+290 
-305 KKIIAVNKDPD
+305 
-316 CFMMQQ
+316 
-322 ADVAVQADLFSLLP
+322 
-336 AAISKLQ
+336 
-343 K
+343 